1 MKKKSQF
8 LLLVI
13 MVVYM
18 ISCATIRDG
27 RVTTYQ
33 RTKPRPGEPM
43 RQIKVGAFIWDLVL
57 WGGAGVIIDFAT
69 GAIYKPDPVEMRK
82 HNQYVPHSAR
92 Q

>member
-1 MKKKSQF
+1 MNKVFRF
-8 LLLVI
+8 LLMAL
-13 MVVYM
+13 MMVYM
-18 ISCATIRDG
+18 FSCATIRDG
-27 RVTTYQ
+27 HVTTYQ

-43 RQIKVGAFIWDLVL
+43 RQIKVGAFIWDIIL

-82 HNQYVPHSAR
+82 HDQYVPHSAR